1 MRIQLLLT
9 TLSKPSK
16 KKRYNMKNYLTTVVS
31 VFCVLA
37 SVIGPGIL
45 FLWMALEY
53 SLWWLVGLF
62 IYNVFL
68 IAWGINGIKKDE
80 EKE

>member
-1 MRIQLLLT
+1 
-9 TLSKPSK
+9 
-16 KKRYNMKNYLTTVVS
+16 MKNYLTTVVS